1 MGQIGGFLEEVQA
14 NRESTSDGA
23 LIERSAVGQSAWMK
37 RVTRIQ

>member
-1 MGQIGGFLEEVQA
+1 MGQISGFLEEIQT
-14 NRESTSDGA
+14 NPGSRLDEA